1 MQTSEMESPAPRDI
15 GNRAEGIDGGGRRV
29 DQQDNQLTDKS
40 QALRGCVWTVSADLI
55 VIAFA
60 AADRVVT

>member
-29 DQQDNQLTDKS
+29 DQQDNQLTDEKQPPHGLTWRVDRFLSVEVLSMEGS
-40 QALRGCVWTVSADLI
+40 QRG
-55 VIAFA
+55 
-60 AADRVVT
+60 